1 MSWTSRVAR
10 NAIAAH
16 LIEKREWKM
25 LTSTCLLKPSSD
37 LLHLY
42 QYRKSKRQIE
52 FMDQWK
58 INQFSLEKPKYHSSY
73 LSLLF
78 CFHISHCTQHFYTAV
93 NQFKWSI
100 HASYCT
106 AHTPSLRCNFALC
119 GAAEAAQITM
129 QPPDKGEGPGTDI
142 PTPLR
147 SWWPQKG
154 SAKMLDPPAPL
165 FSCKSVH
172 LHCSVQLSGLKSAPI
187 ILLSTNLMTVLP
199 PHQPKAF
206 CYGWHKHV
214 CLSRLLV
221 LSSFFKYLSQFQL
234 KSNSVSKTNL

>member
-1 MSWTSRVAR
+1 MWKKADIQRTLSISISQLEKAPIQNVALQAYAKEWGGQVRGPVVCVTIGFTRQNALRIFMSWMSRVAC

-73 LSLLF
+73 LSLLV
-78 CFHISHCTQHFYTAV
+78 CFHISHCTKHFYAAV

-106 AHTPSLRCNFALC
+106 AHTPSLCCSFALC
-119 GAAEAAQITM
+119 
-129 QPPDKGEGPGTDI
+129 PGTDI

-147 SWWPQKG
+147 SRQRQEE
-154 SAKMLDPPAPL
+154 
-165 FSCKSVH
+165 V
-172 LHCSVQLSGLKSAPI
+172 PI
-187 ILLSTNLMTVLP
+187 CWTLLIPSS
-199 PHQPKAF
+199 
-206 CYGWHKHV
+206 HV
-214 CLSRLLV
+214 CLFTCKVVPSYQDSKV
-221 LSSFFKYLSQFQL
+221 LPA
-234 KSNSVSKTNL
+234 TA

>member
-1 MSWTSRVAR
+1 MSRVAR

-78 CFHISHCTQHFYTAV
+78 CFHISHRTQQFYTAV
-93 NQFKWSI
+93 NKFKWSI
-100 HASYCT
+100 HASFCT
-106 AHTPSLRCNFALC
+106 AHTPSLQCKFAHFRP
-119 GAAEAAQITM
+119 AEVAQLTM
-129 QPPDKGEGPGTDI
+129 PRVRVLAQTASLP
-142 PTPLR
+142 
-147 SWWPQKG
+147 
-154 SAKMLDPPAPL
+154 
-165 FSCKSVH
+165 
-172 LHCSVQLSGLKSAPI
+172 SGLGSFSREVLRCWTLPIHHVKSC
-187 ILLSTNLMTVLP
+187 LLM
-199 PHQPKAF
+199 
-206 CYGWHKHV
+206 
-214 CLSRLLV
+214 
-221 LSSFFKYLSQFQL
+221 
-234 KSNSVSKTNL
+234 